1 MPEVMRRVAIV
12 LAVLAAGCGSTDPE
26 PPPAASTPRDTPTS
40 EVTATATAKPV
51 KTPVP
56 RLSDAAACTDVPDAT
71 CYRLRVPLDRTDP
84 DSEMVNLRVA
94 IAGKRGAPA
103 YLMLSGGPGEA
114 GVFLLKN
121 ARRYLGP
128 AADDVRLVSIDQ
140 RGTGRDALDCPALQD
155 AMGASDLTPPPPKA
169 VKECAA
175 KLGDDRRFY
184 TTRDTVEDIE
194 ALRIALKA
202 DKLAL
207 NGTSYGTFVAQRYA
221 LAHPKRVSGLVLDS
235 VVPSE
240 GITVLSEVPIK
251 ATRRVMGEETAK
263 QMAKVIKEH
272 HNGPALLDILTGLSV
287 GAPRGNGAADA
298 IAAAAD
304 GNMGPLNG
312 LIGGVRDVMQGW
324 DAQRLSQGL
333 HASTLCADIP
343 APWGTAASAMDG
355 RKQALDNAAKELS
368 DDDLYP
374 YDRATATGNGI
385 AQQCLNWP
393 PVDVPAPAP
402 AAELPDVPTLFLAGD
417 KDLSTPLEWAQR
429 AVKHSPNGKLIVA
442 KGAGHGVQSQGQAL
456 DAVRALV
463 ASLE

>member
-1 MPEVMRRVAIV
+1 VPE
-12 LAVLAAGCGSTDPE
+12 
-26 PPPAASTPRDTPTS
+26 
-40 EVTATATAKPV
+40 
-51 KTPVP
+51 
-56 RLSDAAACTDVPDAT
+56 AT
-71 CYRLRVPLDRTDP
+71 CHELEVPLDRSNP
-84 DSEMVNLRVA
+84 GGKSRNLRVA
-94 IAGKRGAPA
+94 VSGDKSKPV
-103 YLMLSGGPGEA
+103 LVMLSGGPGEA

-121 ARRYLGP
+121 GRRYLG
-128 AADDVRLVSIDQ
+128 DTVNQVRLVSIDQ

-207 NGTSYGTFVAQRYA
+207 DGTSYGTFVAQRYA
-221 LAHPKRVSGLVLDS
+221 LAYPKRVSALVLDS

-240 GITVLSEVPIK
+240 GATVLSEVSIK
-251 ATRRVMGEETAK
+251 ATRRVMGKTTSE
-263 QMAKVIKEH
+263 QMARVIKEH

-343 APWGTAASAMDG
+343 APWGTAASPLDG
-355 RKQALDNAAKELS
+355 RKPALDKAAKELS

-374 YDRATATGNGI
+374 YDRATATDNGI

-393 PVDVPAPAP
+393 PVDVPPPAA

-417 KDLSTPLEWAQR
+417 KDLSTPMEWAQR

-442 KGAGHGVQSQGQAL
+442 QGAGHGVQSQDDPQAL
-456 DAVRALV
+456 AAVRALV